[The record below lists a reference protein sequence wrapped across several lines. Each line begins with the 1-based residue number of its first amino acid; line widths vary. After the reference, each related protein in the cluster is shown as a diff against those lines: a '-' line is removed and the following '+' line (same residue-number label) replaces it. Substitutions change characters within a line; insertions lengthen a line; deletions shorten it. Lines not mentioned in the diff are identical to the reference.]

1 MIRRTVRFQLIA
13 FALITVLGIA
23 YAGFQYVG
31 IGHRVINKPFSVTVE
46 FKDATGIYPNAEV
59 TERGVQ
65 VGKVK
70 SMSLTGSGVAVTLD
84 IDHGKKIP
92 ADGTTAVLADLS
104 AVGEQFIDLQPTTD
118 AEPYLRDG
126 DKIDASHT
134 KIPLSDATLLT
145 DIDRFV
151 NSVDKHDLTVVIT
164 ELNKAFGGTGPDLA

>member
-1 MIRRTVRFQLIA
+1 M
-13 FALITVLGIA
+13 
-23 YAGFQYVG
+23 
-31 IGHRVINKPFSVTVE
+31 
-46 FKDATGIYPNAEV
+46 
-59 TERGVQ
+59 
-65 VGKVK
+65 
-70 SMSLTGSGVAVTLD
+70 
-84 IDHGKKIP
+84 
-92 ADGTTAVLADLS
+92 LADLS

-164 ELNKAFGGTGPDLA
+164 ELNKAFGGTGPDLARLIDSGDSLTQAMHWLEKYFLRWQD